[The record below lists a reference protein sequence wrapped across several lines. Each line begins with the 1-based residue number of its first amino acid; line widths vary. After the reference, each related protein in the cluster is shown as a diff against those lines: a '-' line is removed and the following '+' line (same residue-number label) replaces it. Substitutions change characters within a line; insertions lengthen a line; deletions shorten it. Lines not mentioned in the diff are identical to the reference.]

1 MLPSS
6 AFTENEYN
14 EVGDAVLLAARI
26 GEEANKT
33 DVARMS
39 ARARAG
45 LDHVFLHQLIKMNA
59 GKCK

>member
-45 LDHVFLHQLIKMNA
+45 LDHAFLH
-59 GKCK
+59 